1 MVALLAA
8 RVKASYPIFFT
19 NAFVAASALEE
30 QAVILTGNPGFKQ
43 LEGLV
48 EVEWFKAGVK
58 KKLKTTKALAKFEVS
73 SSRSGM
79 KGFEL

>member
-8 RVKASYPIFFT
+8 RVKASYSISFT
-19 NAFVAASALEE
+19 NAFVVTSALEE
-30 QAVILTGNPGFKQ
+30 QAVILTGDPEFKQ

-58 KKLKTTKALAKFEVS
+58 KVKDYQGSGEV
-73 SSRSGM
+73 
-79 KGFEL
+79 